1 MDMKKSLF
9 ILLCLISL
17 NGFGQFVRK
26 PVKTNLISYD
36 LRNPAPST
44 WEDPKVYIGI
54 TAVGGTFIVNRFVC
68 KNMTEGQQ
76 MLIAVGGAATLYLSY
91 VIFDAIKD
99 HKHKNRYKKCNR
111 RII

>member
-1 MDMKKSLF
+1 
-9 ILLCLISL
+9 
-17 NGFGQFVRK
+17 
-26 PVKTNLISYD
+26 
-36 LRNPAPST
+36 
-44 WEDPKVYIGI
+44 
-54 TAVGGTFIVNRFVC
+54 
-68 KNMTEGQQ
+68 